1 VVRSRTLKSHN
12 RAAQALRMAAEAA
25 GRENSGIGAYYRQMR
40 GRIGAPQAITATAHK
55 LARIVYHMLKERQS
69 YRVLTA
75 EAYDE
80 RHHQRELRNLQR
92 RAAKLGLTLQP
103 QPSG

>member
-1 VVRSRTLKSHN
+1 
-12 RAAQALRMAAEAA
+12 MAAEAA

-40 GRIGAPQAITATAHK
+40 ARIGAKQAITATAHK
-55 LARIVYHMLKERQS
+55 LARIIYHMLKEHQS
-69 YRVLTA
+69 YQVLTA

-80 RHHQRELRNLQR
+80 RHHQRELRTLQR
-92 RAAKLGLTLQP
+92 RAAKLGLTLQS